1 MRFVDRGQL
10 AWNAF
15 EQRALL
21 RRSVL
26 QLLGFFFSFDGL
38 PVLNHFFWGRG
49 GLVAKHM
56 RMPPDKLIGD
66 LLNHGVDVELRSF
79 FSKLGMKNHV
89 KQQVTE
95 LLGQTIVVLIVDGL
109 EYFVHFFNQHRFKRA
124 EILLFVP
131 RTAIWATQRRHDL
144 DEPVESLPCCVFAVA
159 GHNRI
164 ISAVLH
170 SYADESRNLIGR
182 WRRLASLC
190 RKHWQL

>member
-1 MRFVDRGQL
+1 MRLVDRWQL

-15 EQRALL
+15 KQRALL

-26 QLLGFFFSFDGL
+26 QLLGFFFSFDRL

-49 GLVAKHM
+49 GLVAKNM
-56 RMPPDKLIGD
+56 RMPSDKLIGD
-66 LLNHGVDVELRSF
+66 LLDHGIDVELRRLL
-79 FSKLGMKNHV
+79 SKLGMKNHV

-95 LLGQTIVVLIVDGL
+95 LLGQTIVVFIVDGL
-109 EYFVHFFNQHRFKRA
+109 EYLVDFLNQHRFKRA

-131 RTAIWATQRRHDL
+131 RTAIWATQCRHDF
-144 DEPVESLPCCVFAVA
+144 DEPVESLPCCVFAVD

-170 SYADESRNLIGR
+170 SYANESPNVTGR
-182 WRRLASLC
+182 CRCLASVC
-190 RKHWQL
+190 